1 MKKAALMLSMAL
13 LAGCAPK
20 AEVPVPNPS
29 PSATPV
35 ETTAPTPVETP
46 APVPVPGERC
56 ALVLDGKDYVILG
69 DFQTTEAFQEAE
81 MTELPEE
88 FPWPVSRQYEGEGIS
103 ATTFLEEDGEKLVDI
118 TTWGPGET
126 PEGIGVGSTLE
137 ELKAAYPADLFY
149 INGACGNGTE
159 PVAYTR
165 RYECNWY
172 RDGDSYAYI
181 FYLNEK
187 KVVTIVACGGP
198 FGPQAQYEPEVV
210 LGDPRIRW
218 EVLSDK
224 PGSTLVRYFIED
236 ESGVEETVLEAHGG
250 TEAHDLD
257 GDGVVELVFWEDG
270 PLKAV
275 GIYDS
280 VDGALVYTDVNQTLG
295 CRWSSF
301 MGWGTGLGH
310 PYAMCIEVGN
320 ETGKSGDVYSYAD
333 GKLTYECS
341 YEEAMG
347 WT

>member
-1 MKKAALMLSMAL
+1 MKKAAISLSLAL
-13 LAGCAPK
+13 LAGCARLT
-20 AEVPVPNPS
+20 EVPAPS
-29 PSATPV
+29 LEV
-35 ETTAPTPVETP
+35 GPTPTLSAETP
-46 APVPVPGERC
+46 RPTGAPGEVC

-69 DFQTTEAFQEAE
+69 DFQMTEAFQEAE
-81 MTELPEE
+81 MTEFPAE

-103 ATTFLEEDGEKLVDI
+103 ATTYLEEDGEKLVDI

-137 ELKAAYPADLFY
+137 ELKAAYPDDLFY
-149 INGACGNGTE
+149 IDGACGNGTE

-165 RYECNWY
+165 RYECDWY

-198 FGPQAQYEPEVV
+198 FGPQAQYEPETV

-224 PGSTLVRYFIED
+224 PGRALERFFIEGKD
-236 ESGVEETVLEAHGG
+236 GSEETVLEVRG
-250 TEAHDLD
+250 TTEVRDLD
-257 GDGVVELVFWEDG
+257 GDGVRELVVWLDG
-270 PLKAV
+270 DLKAV

-280 VDGALVYTDVNQTLG
+280 VDDALIYTDVNQTLG
-295 CRWSSF
+295 SQWSDLISVRVSQDQAF
-301 MGWGTGLGH
+301 GM
-310 PYAMCIEVGN
+310 YIEAGSEV
-320 ETGKSGDVYSYAD
+320 GKSGAVYSYAD